1 MYNLQ
6 NYYFYKLFFDMT
18 KMFLSLL
25 IIMMSFLMMFLN
37 HPLSM
42 GLMILIQTFF
52 ICLISG
58 MLIKTYWFS
67 YILFLTFLGGLL
79 VLFIYV
85 SSIAS
90 NEMFNSSFLFK
101 MILFYMILFSLMIS
115 ILFMFNLK
123 WMNMSNN
130 NTDMNNLFNIYLFFN
145 NENKI
150 NLSKLYN
157 NQTFLM
163 MMMMVI
169 YLFITLIAVVK
180 ITNIFYGPI
189 RSSIN

>member
-1 MYNLQ
+1 MMKLTLSMFICMLSMMMY
-6 NYYFYKLFFDMT
+6 
-18 KMFLSLL
+18 LL
-25 IIMMSFLMMFLN
+25 T

-42 GLMILIQTFF
+42 GMLILIQTLLT
-52 ICLISG
+52 CLLSG

-90 NEMFNSSFLFK
+90 NEMFFL
-101 MILFYMILFSLMIS
+101 SN
-115 ILFMFNLK
+115 NLK
-123 WMNMSNN
+123 IMFIMMLILIMMIQLISYKNLNWMNLINN
-130 NTDMNNLFNIYLFFN
+130 SEMTNFMNFMFFN

-150 NLSKLYN
+150 NLNKLYN
-157 NQTFLM
+157 NNSSMLM
-163 MMMMVI
+163 LLLII

-180 ITNIFYGPI
+180 ITNIFYGPL
-189 RSSIN
+189 RTFNN

>member
-1 MYNLQ
+1 MLKMI
-6 NYYFYKLFFDMT
+6 FSLMLIMISFFM
-18 KMFLSLL
+18 L
-25 IIMMSFLMMFLN
+25 FLN
-37 HPLSM
+37 NPLSM
-42 GLMILIQTFF
+42 GLMILIQTLLT
-52 ICLISG
+52 CLLSG

-90 NEMFNSSFLFK
+90 NEMFKPLINFKKIFFFLLIF
-101 MILFYMILFSLMIS
+101 IIS
-115 ILFMFNLK
+115 IQFMYNYNMS
-123 WMNMSNN
+123 WMNLSTNS
-130 NTDMNNLFNIYLFFN
+130 DMNNFYELLLFFN

-157 NQTFLM
+157 NQTFLIM
-163 MMMMVI
+163 MMLMI

-189 RSSIN
+189 RSSLN

>member
-1 MYNLQ
+1 
-6 NYYFYKLFFDMT
+6 MT
-18 KMFLSLL
+18 KMFISMMMISLSV
-25 IIMMSFLMMFLN
+25 IMFFLN

-42 GLMILIQTFF
+42 GLMILIQTLLTC
-52 ICLISG
+52 IITG
-58 MLIKTYWFS
+58 MLISTYWFS

-90 NEMFNSSFLFK
+90 NEMF
-101 MILFYMILFSLMIS
+101 YIS
-115 ILFMFNLK
+115 FNLK
-123 WMNMSNN
+123 ILSFLLFFSIFMISFMY
-130 NTDMNNLFNIYLFFN
+130 MNNLLWLNFSKNLEMLNFYNNFLFFN

-157 NQTFLM
+157 SQTFM
-163 MMMMVI
+163 MMMMMMI

-180 ITNIFYGPI
+180 ITNIFYGPL
-189 RSSIN
+189 RSSLN

>member
-1 MYNLQ
+1 M
-6 NYYFYKLFFDMT
+6 M
-18 KMFLSLL
+18 KMFFSLL
-25 IIMMSFLMMFLN
+25 IMIFSFIMLFLN

-42 GLMILIQTFF
+42 GLMILIQTMLT
-52 ICLISG
+52 CMISSF
-58 MLIKTYWFS
+58 MLNTYWFS

-90 NEMFNSSFLFK
+90 NELFKLSFFMKIYFLFM
-101 MILFYMILFSLMIS
+101 MIILMMISLM
-115 ILFMFNLK
+115 LMYNLNWLNLNMNLEMNKFFN
-123 WMNMSNN
+123 MM
-130 NTDMNNLFNIYLFFN
+130 LFFN

-163 MMMMVI
+163 MMMMII

-180 ITNIFYGPI
+180 ITNISYGPL
-189 RSSIN
+189 RSSFN